1 MSTIP
6 GIAIFPC
13 KSIFSAVFEASES
26 FVFFPIDLILPFSSI
41 IMFPI
46 SSIFWEGSIILTFVK
61 IFSIFIYNIIL
72 SKPFLQPLLVQLVLS
87 QD

>member
-6 GIAIFPC
+6 GIAILPC
-13 KSIFSAVFEASES
+13 KSIFLAVFEASES
-26 FVFFPIDLILPFSSI
+26 VVFFPIDLILPFSSI
-41 IMFPI
+41 TIFPI